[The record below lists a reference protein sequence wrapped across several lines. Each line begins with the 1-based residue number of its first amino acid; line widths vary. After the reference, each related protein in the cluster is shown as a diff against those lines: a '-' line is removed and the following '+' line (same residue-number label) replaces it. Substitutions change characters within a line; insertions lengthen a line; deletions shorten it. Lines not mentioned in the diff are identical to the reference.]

1 MQFLTILPFITI
13 ALGAATTTFPSA
25 TGTLTYSAVQT
36 ISAGG
41 TYDGKMKRID
51 RGVSCTGQAE
61 GGDKDAVFI
70 LQEGATLKNVI
81 IGPNQIEG
89 VHCKGSCTIQNVW
102 WDDVCEDAL
111 TIKQTSGT
119 SIINGGGARNA
130 DDKIIQHNGAGK
142 VVIKDFY
149 AENFGKL
156 YRSCGNCSTQYK
168 RAVEISGVVAKTG
181 KVLAG
186 ANENFGDTVTIKSA
200 CLKDVK
206 KVCVRFDGN
215 DNGDEPSE
223 ISNGPDGKVCIYD
236 TSVIT
241 SNC

>member
-1 MQFLTILPFITI
+1 M
-13 ALGAATTTFPSA
+13 
-25 TGTLTYSAVQT
+25 
-36 ISAGG
+36 
-41 TYDGKMKRID
+41 
-51 RGVSCTGQAE
+51 
-61 GGDKDAVFI
+61 
-70 LQEGATLKNVI
+70 
-81 IGPNQIEG
+81 
-89 VHCKGSCTIQNVW
+89 
-102 WDDVCEDAL
+102 
-111 TIKQTSGT
+111 
-119 SIINGGGARNA
+119 
-130 DDKIIQHNGAGK
+130 
-142 VVIKDFY
+142 
-149 AENFGKL
+149 
-156 YRSCGNCSTQYK
+156 
-168 RAVEISGVVAKTG
+168 AKTG

>member
-1 MQFLTILPFITI
+1 MQFLSILPFITV

-89 VHCKGSCTIQNVW
+89 VHCKGEYQRMKIMKIDTKADTEIGSCTIQNVW

-119 SIINGGGARNA
+119 STINGGGARNA

-156 YRSCGNCSTQYK
+156 YR
-168 RAVEISGVVAKTG
+168 
-181 KVLAG
+181 
-186 ANENFGDTVTIKSA
+186 
-200 CLKDVK
+200 
-206 KVCVRFDGN
+206 
-215 DNGDEPSE
+215 
-223 ISNGPDGKVCIYD
+223 
-236 TSVIT
+236 
-241 SNC
+241 